1 MESQMTKVMYLVLGL
16 LVLSGTMLMVT
27 AAPDGA
33 RGNSRFEQ
41 ASMDIRALERSIDL
55 KSLPTG
61 DLDPAIYQ

>member
-1 MESQMTKVMYLVLGL
+1 MTKVMYLVLGL

-33 RGNSRFEQ
+33 RGNSRSEQ